1 MRLKQLQPPPG
12 GRDAVVRPPN
22 LNILQH
28 ADLLVKNRL
37 PYLSMSHMVIRLIKS
52 EHIKSQAEA
61 DLILTGKV
69 NTFWSHAGAREG
81 LWHSVVRRTTM
92 CALIDSVG
100 RGDVHSANRI
110 LVQTTKLYGE
120 AKGTNWTSM
129 YKLASDHVLIGTLVD
144 TYLSVLGKSSSRVQ
158 QGTTGGGEAV
168 RRCDGG
174 SGGCETCRPLS
185 YERTWSVERVVD
197 RIDQSASCT

>member
-158 QGTTGGGEAV
+158 QGTTGGGKAV
-168 RRCDGG
+168 RRCDW
-174 SGGCETCRPLS
+174 R
-185 YERTWSVERVVD
+185 R
-197 RIDQSASCT
+197 

>member
-1 MRLKQLQPPPG
+1 MRGLPSDSDLVRLTARLLLLGENAHTLARQVSSEDTRLKQLQPPPG

-22 LNILQH
+22 LNIVQH

-37 PYLSMSHMVIRLIKS
+37 PYLSMSHMVIRLQKMS
-52 EHIKSQAEA
+52 TSKQEQAET
-61 DLILTGKV
+61 DMILTGKV
-69 NTFWSHAGAREG
+69 NTFWNHAGAREG

-92 CALIDSVG
+92 CALIDSIG

-110 LVQTTKLYGE
+110 LVQTTRSYGE

-144 TYLSVLGKSSSRVQ
+144 TYLSILGKSNSKVQ
-158 QGTTGGGEAV
+158 QGTAV
-168 RRCDGG
+168 RR
-174 SGGCETCRPLS
+174 
-185 YERTWSVERVVD
+185 
-197 RIDQSASCT
+197 